1 VPKISVIVPVYN
13 GEKWLGACIQS
24 VLDQT
29 LTDFEILLR
38 DDCSTD
44 RSRDIIASFQ
54 SDPRL
59 QFFQS
64 DRNLGLF
71 GNLNQLLAKARA
83 PIVRFLCQDDLL
95 ERNCLA
101 EEVEYFVNHPDVV
114 MSICSVHLIDDQNRI
129 IGEWGAGPSI
139 FTPKICLQL
148 LLYHGCIA
156 GNLST
161 VSARRSAI
169 EQVKGFDDSFRMA
182 GDHEMWVRLCQ
193 LGNVADRYERLIK
206 VREHPGRFSHVAG
219 GGVQFIAEG
228 RRVRGQILNLL
239 PESIRGRAQ
248 RYVYL
253 RHNVLE
259 THHFIRRLLAGS
271 FGECATI
278 IKIMGFRDLTAGLI
292 MWLLTLNNHLYQPR
306 PVFCE

>member
-1 VPKISVIVPVYN
+1 MPVYN
-13 GEKWLGACIQS
+13 GETWLGPCIRS

-29 LTDFEILLR
+29 LSDFELLLR

-44 RSRDIIASFQ
+44 CSRDIVAGFQ

-59 QFFQS
+59 RFFQS
-64 DRNLGLF
+64 DQNVGLF
-71 GNLNQLLAKARA
+71 GNLNQLLAKAQA

-101 EEVEYFVNHPDVV
+101 EEVEYFLNHPDVV
-114 MSICSVHLIDDQNRI
+114 MSISSVHLVDGQNRV

-169 EQVKGFDDSFRMA
+169 EQVKGFDETFRMA

-193 LGNVADRYERLIK
+193 LGNVADRYERLVRI
-206 VREHPGRFSHVAG
+206 REHPGRFSHVAG
-219 GGVQFIAEG
+219 GGVQFIIEG
-228 RRVRGQILNLL
+228 RRIRVQIFNLL
-239 PESIRGRAQ
+239 PEHIRRRAL

-253 RHNVLE
+253 RNNVLE
-259 THHFIRRLLAGS
+259 AHHFIRRLMAGS
-271 FGECATI
+271 FDECATLI
-278 IKIMGFRDLTAGLI
+278 RIMGLRDFAAGLI
-292 MWLLTLNNHLYQPR
+292 MWLLTLNNHLYRPR
-306 PVFCE
+306 PIFCE